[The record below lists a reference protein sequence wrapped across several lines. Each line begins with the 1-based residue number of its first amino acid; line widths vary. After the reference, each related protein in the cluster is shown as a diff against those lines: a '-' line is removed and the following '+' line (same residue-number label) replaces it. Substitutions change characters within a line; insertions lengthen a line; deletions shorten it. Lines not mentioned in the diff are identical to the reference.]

1 MIEEVFGCP
10 IGPGA
15 MVYGIGSLFL
25 EMAKINVSHM
35 LAACDAGA
43 HDADEGEG
51 ANISAVRSD
60 GRAVLARDASADEA
74 CC

>member
-1 MIEEVFGCP
+1 MRHSP
-10 IGPGA
+10 
-15 MVYGIGSLFL
+15 LLL
-25 EMAKINVSHM
+25 EMAKISVSHM
-35 LAACDAGA
+35 LAACDVEA

-60 GRAVLARDASADEA
+60 GRAVLARDASVDEA